1 MYSGG
6 VVLGA
11 ATTATAAVVLP
22 NTGSNH
28 VLTIVA
34 FTSMICGITIVVTS
48 VARFVAKKAFKA

>member
-22 NTGSNH
+22 NTGSNQ